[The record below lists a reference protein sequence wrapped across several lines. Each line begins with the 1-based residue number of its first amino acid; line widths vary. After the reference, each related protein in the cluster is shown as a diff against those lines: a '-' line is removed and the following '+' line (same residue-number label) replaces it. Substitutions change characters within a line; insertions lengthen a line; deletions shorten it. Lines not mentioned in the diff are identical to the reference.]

1 MENPMVQIDP
11 GLFIWTILTFL
22 GLLGMLWWFAWGPLL
37 KALQNRQETI
47 RKSLEDADRAKQE
60 LERLQNESAEILRGA
75 RVEANG
81 IIAKSRSDAALL
93 GEELEK
99 KARNDAEAIVR
110 DAKRQIEMEKSQALR
125 EIRTEVADLSVT
137 IASKLVERNLSRE
150 DNVKLVEDTLRHFE
164 VSES

>member
-81 IIAKSRSDAALL
+81 IISKGRSDAALL

-125 EIRTEVADLSVT
+125 EIRNEVADLSVT

>member
-11 GLFIWTILTFL
+11 GLFIWSILTFL